1 MKRAMAFA
9 LLVLGGFSVFPA
21 RTAESLPFKLD
32 SRPVQAEIQRFRGEG
47 RDRLAY
53 ELLVENFHA
62 KPLNFAALQIR
73 LMKDGREVFS
83 EAVRGPAL
91 AERFSAVQEN
101 YQKPQNPVLPPGG
114 AGVFFLW
121 VDLPEKVGKVDAVRT
136 GFRVEEQGR
145 PETAMTLEGPSVAV
159 SAEAPR
165 EIAPPLRGER
175 WWTPNGPGNRSIHR
189 RILIPLSGQLYAP
202 ERYAVDWIKLGE
214 DGKNYAGD
222 PKKNSSYHA
231 YGQEIFSVAAGKV
244 VAVKDGIPENVPN
257 AKEMAVAIDLET
269 IGGNYVIVDIG
280 GGLYSFYAHLQPDK
294 IRVKPGDAVA
304 AGQVLGLLGNSGN
317 STEPHL
323 HFHLIDRPDPLRGQ
337 GQPFALSRFTRLRG
351 EVKLDA
357 NEDPVGIVARGREAV
372 QGQSYMNLELV
383 DFD

>member
-1 MKRAMAFA
+1 MKGAMALALSILGVLPVFA
-9 LLVLGGFSVFPA
+9 A
-21 RTAESLPFKLD
+21 WAAESLPFKLD

-53 ELLVENFHA
+53 EILLANFHA
-62 KPLNFAALQIR
+62 KPLHFTSLQIR
-73 LMKDGREVFS
+73 LMMEGREVFS
-83 EAVRGPAL
+83 EEVRGPAL

-101 YQKPQNPVLPPGG
+101 YHQPQNPVLPPGG

-121 VDLPEKVGKVDAVRT
+121 VDLPEKAGKVDAVRT
-136 GFRVEEQGR
+136 SFRVEEQGR
-145 PETAMTLEGPSVAV
+145 PETAMTLEGPTVSV
-159 SAEAPR
+159 SSQAPR

-175 WWTPNGPGNRSIHR
+175 WWTPNGPGNGSIHR
-189 RILIPLSGQLYAP
+189 RILVPLSGQLYAP

-222 PKKNSSYHA
+222 PKSNASYHA
-231 YGQEIFSVAAGKV
+231 YGQEILSAAAGRV

-257 AKEMAVAIDLET
+257 AKAMAVAIDLET

-280 GGLYSFYAHLQPDK
+280 GGLYAFYAHLQPGK

-337 GQPFALSRFTRLRG
+337 GQPFALTRFTLVRG
-351 EVKLDA
+351 AVKLDA
-357 NEDPVGIVARGREAV
+357 NEDPVGIVAKGKEVV